1 MKRRKNL
8 ALGIT
13 SLAALGLL
21 FFLLR
26 EPDQRENQ
34 TPATAGE
41 SPQSSAAAVPAP
53 SAPRSLSSATSLPI
67 ANTVAANQ
75 PTAPALPPRSS
86 PQPAS
91 PPTQPAN
98 PSTRSDREPTPA
110 ELAAGFRFDRLIA
123 KPQNRLLAAP
133 GFPARSAAALA
144 ASRVTVQST
153 FSRLGGLQTLA
164 LDQADG
170 TRADLETRLAALQAS
185 GLYDYVEPD
194 YIRTTSRVAN
204 DPRYVSG
211 ELWGLHNTGQD
222 GGTADADIDAPEAWD
237 LLTGAPTVVVAVI
250 DTGVRYTHEDL
261 AANMWTNPGEI
272 PGNGIDDDNNGY
284 IDDIYGIDAR
294 NRDSDPMDD
303 NRHGTHC
310 AGTVA
315 AVGNNGKGV
324 VGVAW
329 QARIMALKFLSGS
342 GSGSDTGAIEC
353 IDYAIANGAQILS
366 CSFGGSG
373 YGQAL
378 RDALIRARQAGILV
392 VAAAGN
398 DSENI
403 DTDFQYPAAYQ
414 EDNVIAVAATD
425 RNDQLANFSNYGQG
439 KVEIAAPGVAILS
452 TGRVSDQDYFLAS
465 GTSMATP
472 HVAGAFALLKS
483 RFPTDTP
490 RQLVN
495 RLQNSADRLPA
506 LNGKVQ
512 FGARLNLNAALRS
525 TNNRPANDPFSTP
538 AVVSGPAVHIR
549 ASLAGAT
556 TEPGEPMH
564 AGGTNQGPT
573 LWWQWSPTETG
584 QVTFDLTGS
593 APGTR
598 LAIYS
603 GNTLNQLTPA
613 ATLLLDTNSQV
624 TLNAFLGNIY
634 RIAVAGP
641 VDANGRVELR
651 IGPIPYEAES
661 PKPTKPP
668 LNDNFAQAAELK
680 AYVDDSDPD
689 YKVEGWNLGNSWTFT
704 ATKEPGEPNH
714 AKNSGGNSVWF
725 KWTAPADG
733 RYTANT
739 AFSVWDHPNTL
750 LAVYTGTRVDQLTL
764 VAENDDSPPDRL
776 RRGDTTAEKLSWLLF
791 DAIAGTTYYF
801 AVDGYNN
808 GSGPLAGAFL
818 LYVTYEP
825 IGDTFAS
832 EVPVEGNTF
841 TASTMGATWE
851 KNEPVHFSEAEGF
864 TVWRTWTAPAT
875 GRYLVQGT
883 KVASYTAKKYNPAAF
898 TVYEGDSLATLAKKS
913 SPLETRLGTPMNPA
927 AWSSYVDAIAGRKYR
942 IVVDNVDGSFSET
955 TLTLDFLDRKDNDG
969 ISAAAALPLNG
980 RSSYGNNLN
989 ATMEAFEAP
998 LDDQRTKSLW
1008 WKFTAPSVPGIPTIS
1023 GDLLIAHRASQYK
1036 GTPLLQ
1042 VFYSPNG
1049 LADSLQFWGQAFS
1062 SDKDNTNKTDYFSG
1076 NGSFPIFPGGT
1087 YYVRIV
1093 ESAGGAGGVVGI
1105 KVRIPPI
1112 LVDDY
1117 IAPASAAHPVFLD
1130 VLANDLSP
1138 SGTTLSIKE
1147 AVMHSGS
1154 GNIQRTPTGLVFT
1167 PDNQITTGPACIRY
1181 TVVDGL
1187 YERVGYAYVYANE
1200 RARLLHRRF
1209 GDAYVDMAFSEVA
1222 DANGNG
1228 VPNLLEYALGGDPA
1242 DPTTAT
1248 PLVHPWPEV
1257 EPQTSRLRLVF
1268 NRYLARTDLQ
1278 LTVQAADSPAG
1289 PWTDIARSTGGN
1301 AFTALVT
1308 GTGITETG
1316 TGDARQVTVNDPISG
1331 PCRFIRLK
1339 VDSTP

>member
-1 MKRRKNL
+1 MNRRTPL
-8 ALGIT
+8 IFIMLFALVILTWLGQGLNRKQT
-13 SLAALGLL
+13 GLETSGSTHPLPSTPSGNRAAPVPPQVPSLAASPSATLPPANLAPPAPAAL
-21 FFLLR
+21 S
-26 EPDQRENQ
+26 
-34 TPATAGE
+34 PATR
-41 SPQSSAAAVPAP
+41 PD
-53 SAPRSLSSATSLPI
+53 
-67 ANTVAANQ
+67 
-75 PTAPALPPRSS
+75 
-86 PQPAS
+86 
-91 PPTQPAN
+91 

-144 ASRVTVQST
+144 ASRVTDQST

-194 YIRTTSRVAN
+194 FIRTTSRVAN

-211 ELWGLHNTGQD
+211 ELWGLHNTGQE

-237 LLTGAPTVVVAVI
+237 LLTGAPSVVVAVI

-261 AANMWTNPGEI
+261 AANMWTNLGEI

-303 NRHGTHC
+303 HRHGTHC

-342 GSGSDTGAIEC
+342 GSGNDTGAIEC

-366 CSFGGSG
+366 CSFGGTG

-378 RDALIRARQAGILV
+378 RDVIIRARQAGILV
-392 VAAAGN
+392 IAAAGN
-398 DSENI
+398 DSENL
-403 DTDFQYPAAYQ
+403 DTDFLYPAAYQ

-425 RNDQLANFSNYGQG
+425 RNDQLADFSNYGQG

-472 HVAGAFALLKS
+472 HVAGAFALLRS

-549 ASLAGAT
+549 ASLAGAS

-564 AGGTNQGPT
+564 AGDLNQGPT

-603 GNTLNQLTPA
+603 GNTFNQLTPE

-624 TLNAFLGNIY
+624 TLNAVLGNIY

-661 PKPTKPP
+661 PRPTKPP
-668 LNDNFAQAAELK
+668 VNDNFDQAAELK
-680 AYVDDSDPD
+680 AYVPVDESDPD
-689 YKVEGWNLGNSWTFT
+689 YKVDGWNRGNLWTFT

-714 AKNSGGNSVWF
+714 AKNPGGNSVWF

-739 AFSVWDHPNTL
+739 SFSVVDHPNTL

-776 RRGDTTAEKLSWLLF
+776 RRGDTAAEKLSWLLF
-791 DAIAGTTYYF
+791 DAVAGTTYYF

-808 GSGPLAGAFL
+808 GSGPLAGAIS

-864 TVWRTWTAPAT
+864 TVWRTWIAPAT

-883 KVASYTAKKYNPAAF
+883 KVASYTAKKSTSAGF
-898 TVYEGDSLATLAKKS
+898 TVYEGDSLATLTKKS

-942 IVVDNVDGSFSET
+942 IVVDNVDQSFSET

-969 ISAAAALPLNG
+969 ISGAPTLPLNG

-989 ATMEAFEAP
+989 ATMETFEAP

-1023 GDLLIAHRASQYK
+1023 GALLIAHRASQYN
-1036 GTPLLQ
+1036 GTPLVQ

-1049 LADSLQFWGQAFS
+1049 LADSLQFFGQAIS
-1062 SDKDNTNKTDYFSG
+1062 SDKDNTNMTDYFSG
-1076 NGSFPIFPGGT
+1076 TASFPIFPGGT

-1117 IAPASAAHPVFLD
+1117 IAPASPGYPIFVD

-1147 AVMHSGS
+1147 AVMDSGS

-1200 RARLLHRRF
+1200 RSRLLHRRF
-1209 GDAYVDMAFSEVA
+1209 GDAYVSMTFSNTG

-1242 DPTTAT
+1242 DPTTA

-1257 EPQTSRLRLVF
+1257 NPQTSRLKLVV
-1268 NRYLARTDLQ
+1268 NRYLARTDLT
-1278 LTVQAADSPAG
+1278 LTVQAADSPGG

-1308 GTGITETG
+1308 GTGIIETG
-1316 TGDARQVTVNDPISG
+1316 TGDARQVTITDPISG
-1331 PCRFIRLK
+1331 PRRFIRLK

>member
-1 MKRRKNL
+1 MNRRTPL
-8 ALGIT
+8 IFIMLFALIILTWLGQGLNRKQT
-13 SLAALGLL
+13 GLETSGSTHPLPSTPSGNRAAPVPPQVPSLAASPSATLPPANLAPPAPAAL
-21 FFLLR
+21 S
-26 EPDQRENQ
+26 
-34 TPATAGE
+34 PATR
-41 SPQSSAAAVPAP
+41 PD
-53 SAPRSLSSATSLPI
+53 
-67 ANTVAANQ
+67 
-75 PTAPALPPRSS
+75 
-86 PQPAS
+86 
-91 PPTQPAN
+91 

-237 LLTGAPTVVVAVI
+237 LLTGAPSVVVAVI

-261 AANMWTNPGEI
+261 AANMWTNLGEI

-342 GSGSDTGAIEC
+342 GSGNDTGAIEC

-366 CSFGGSG
+366 CSFGGTG

-378 RDALIRARQAGILV
+378 RDVLIRARQAGILV
-392 VAAAGN
+392 IAAAGN
-398 DSENI
+398 DSENL
-403 DTDFQYPAAYQ
+403 DTDFLYPAAYQ

-425 RNDQLANFSNYGQG
+425 RNDQLADFSNYGQG

-472 HVAGAFALLKS
+472 HVAGAFALLRS

-549 ASLAGAT
+549 ASLAGAS

-564 AGGTNQGPT
+564 AGDLNQGPT

-603 GNTLNQLTPA
+603 GNTFNQLTPE

-624 TLNAFLGNIY
+624 TLNAVLGNIY

-661 PKPTKPP
+661 PRPTKPP
-668 LNDNFAQAAELK
+668 VNDNFDQAAELK
-680 AYVDDSDPD
+680 AYVPVDESDPD
-689 YKVEGWNLGNSWTFT
+689 YKVDGWNRGNLWTFT

-714 AKNSGGNSVWF
+714 AKNPGGNSVWF

-739 AFSVWDHPNTL
+739 SFSVVDHPNTL

-791 DAIAGTTYYF
+791 DAVAGTTYYF

-808 GSGPLAGAFL
+808 GSGPLAGAIS

-864 TVWRTWTAPAT
+864 TVWRTWIAPAT

-883 KVASYTAKKYNPAAF
+883 KVASYTAKKSTSAGF
-898 TVYEGDSLATLAKKS
+898 TVYEGDSLATLTKKS

-942 IVVDNVDGSFSET
+942 IVVDNVDQSFSET

-969 ISAAAALPLNG
+969 ISGAPTLPLNG

-989 ATMEAFEAP
+989 ATMETFEAP

-1023 GDLLIAHRASQYK
+1023 GALLIAHRASQYN
-1036 GTPLLQ
+1036 GTPLVQ

-1049 LADSLQFWGQAFS
+1049 LADSLQFFGQAIS
-1062 SDKDNTNKTDYFSG
+1062 SDKDNTNMTDYFSG
-1076 NGSFPIFPGGT
+1076 TASFPIFPGGT

-1117 IAPASAAHPVFLD
+1117 IAPASPGYPIFLD

-1147 AVMHSGS
+1147 AVMNSGS

-1167 PDNQITTGPACIRY
+1167 PDNQITTGPACIQY

-1200 RARLLHRRF
+1200 RSRLLHRRF
-1209 GDAYVDMAFSEVA
+1209 GDAYVSMAFSNTG

-1242 DPTTAT
+1242 DPTTP

-1257 EPQTSRLRLVF
+1257 NPQTSRLKLVV
-1268 NRYLARTDLQ
+1268 NRYLARTDLT
-1278 LTVQAADSPAG
+1278 LTVQAADSPGG

-1308 GTGITETG
+1308 GTGIDETG
-1316 TGDARQVTVNDPISG
+1316 TGDARQVTITDPASAA
-1331 PCRFIRLK
+1331 PRRFLRLN
-1339 VDSTP
+1339 VSSP

>member
-1 MKRRKNL
+1 MNRRTPL
-8 ALGIT
+8 IFIMLFALVILTWLGQGLNRKQT
-13 SLAALGLL
+13 GLETSGSTHPLPSTPSGNRAAPVPPQVPSLAASPSATLPPANLAPPAPAAL
-21 FFLLR
+21 S
-26 EPDQRENQ
+26 
-34 TPATAGE
+34 PATR
-41 SPQSSAAAVPAP
+41 PD
-53 SAPRSLSSATSLPI
+53 
-67 ANTVAANQ
+67 
-75 PTAPALPPRSS
+75 
-86 PQPAS
+86 
-91 PPTQPAN
+91 

-194 YIRTTSRVAN
+194 FIRTTSRVAN

-237 LLTGAPTVVVAVI
+237 LLTGAPSVVVAVI

-272 PGNGIDDDNNGY
+272 PANGLDDDNNGY

-303 NRHGTHC
+303 HRHGTHC

-342 GSGSDTGAIEC
+342 GSGNDTGAIEC

-366 CSFGGSG
+366 CSFGGTG

-378 RDALIRARQAGILV
+378 RDVLIRARQAGILV
-392 VAAAGN
+392 IAAAGN
-398 DSENI
+398 DSENL
-403 DTDFQYPAAYQ
+403 DTDFLYPAAYQ

-425 RNDQLANFSNYGQG
+425 RNDQLADFSNYGQG

-472 HVAGAFALLKS
+472 HVAGAFALLRS

-549 ASLAGAT
+549 ASLAGAS

-564 AGGTNQGPT
+564 AGDLNQGPT

-603 GNTLNQLTPA
+603 GNTFNQLTPE

-624 TLNAFLGNIY
+624 TLNAVLGNIY

-661 PKPTKPP
+661 PRPTKPP
-668 LNDNFAQAAELK
+668 VNDNFAQAAELK
-680 AYVDDSDPD
+680 GYVPVDESDPD
-689 YKVEGWNLGNSWTFT
+689 YKVDGWNRGNLWTFT

-714 AKNSGGNSVWF
+714 AKNPGGNSVWF

-739 AFSVWDHPNTL
+739 SFSVVDHPNTL

-791 DAIAGTTYYF
+791 DAVAGTTYYF

-808 GSGPLAGAFL
+808 GSGPLAGAIS

-864 TVWRTWTAPAT
+864 TVWRTWIAPAT

-883 KVASYTAKKYNPAAF
+883 KVASYTAKKSTSAGF
-898 TVYEGDSLATLAKKS
+898 TVYEGDSLATLTKKS

-942 IVVDNVDGSFSET
+942 IVVDNVDQSFSET

-969 ISAAAALPLNG
+969 ISGAPTLPLNG

-989 ATMEAFEAP
+989 ATMETFEAP

-1023 GDLLIAHRASQYK
+1023 GALLIAHRASQYN
-1036 GTPLLQ
+1036 GTPLVQ

-1049 LADSLQFWGQAFS
+1049 LADSLQFFGQAIS
-1062 SDKDNTNKTDYFSG
+1062 SDKDNTNMTDYFSG
-1076 NGSFPIFPGGT
+1076 TASFPIFPGGT

-1117 IAPASAAHPVFLD
+1117 IAPASPGYPIFVD

-1147 AVMHSGS
+1147 AVMDSGS

-1200 RARLLHRRF
+1200 RSRLLHRRF
-1209 GDAYVDMAFSEVA
+1209 GDAYVSMTFSNTG

-1242 DPTTAT
+1242 DPTTP

-1257 EPQTSRLRLVF
+1257 NPQTSRLKLVV

-1308 GTGITETG
+1308 GTGIDETG
-1316 TGDARQVTVNDPISG
+1316 TGDARQVTITDPASAA
-1331 PCRFIRLK
+1331 PRRFLRLN
-1339 VDSTP
+1339 VSSP

>member
-1 MKRRKNL
+1 MNRRTPRIFIMFF
-8 ALGIT
+8 ALVILTWLGQGLNRKQT
-13 SLAALGLL
+13 GLETSGSTHPLPSTPSGNRAAPVPPQVPSLAASPSATLPPANLAPPAPAAL
-21 FFLLR
+21 S
-26 EPDQRENQ
+26 
-34 TPATAGE
+34 PATR
-41 SPQSSAAAVPAP
+41 PD
-53 SAPRSLSSATSLPI
+53 
-67 ANTVAANQ
+67 
-75 PTAPALPPRSS
+75 
-86 PQPAS
+86 
-91 PPTQPAN
+91 

-144 ASRVTVQST
+144 AIRVTVQST

-237 LLTGAPTVVVAVI
+237 LLTGAPSVVVAVI

-261 AANMWTNPGEI
+261 AANMWINPGEI
-272 PGNGIDDDNNGY
+272 PGNGLDDDNNGY

-342 GSGSDTGAIEC
+342 GSGNDTGAIEC

-366 CSFGGSG
+366 CSFGGTG

-378 RDALIRARQAGILV
+378 RDVLIRARQAGILV
-392 VAAAGN
+392 IAAAGN
-398 DSENI
+398 DSENL
-403 DTDFQYPAAYQ
+403 DTDFLYPAAYQ

-425 RNDQLANFSNYGQG
+425 RNDQLADFSNYGQG

-472 HVAGAFALLKS
+472 HVAGAFALLRS

-549 ASLAGAT
+549 ASLAGAS

-564 AGGTNQGPT
+564 AGDLNQGPT

-603 GNTLNQLTPA
+603 GNTFNQLTPE

-624 TLNAFLGNIY
+624 TLNAALGNIY

-661 PKPTKPP
+661 PRPTKPP
-668 LNDNFAQAAELK
+668 VNDNFDQAAELK
-680 AYVDDSDPD
+680 AYVPVDESDPD
-689 YKVEGWNLGNSWTFT
+689 YKVDGWNRGNLWTFT

-714 AKNSGGNSVWF
+714 AKNPGGNSVWF

-739 AFSVWDHPNTL
+739 SFSVVDHPNTL

-791 DAIAGTTYYF
+791 DAVAGTTYYF

-808 GSGPLAGAFL
+808 GSGPLAGAIS

-864 TVWRTWTAPAT
+864 TVWRTWIAPAT

-883 KVASYTAKKYNPAAF
+883 KVASYTAKKSTSAGF
-898 TVYEGDSLATLAKKS
+898 TVYEGDSLATLTKKS

-969 ISAAAALPLNG
+969 ISGAPTLPLNG

-989 ATMEAFEAP
+989 ATMETFEAP

-1023 GDLLIAHRASQYK
+1023 GALLIAHRASQYN
-1036 GTPLLQ
+1036 GTPLVQ

-1049 LADSLQFWGQAFS
+1049 LADSLQFFGQAIS
-1062 SDKDNTNKTDYFSG
+1062 SDKDNTNMTDYFSG
-1076 NGSFPIFPGGT
+1076 TASFPIFPGGT

-1117 IAPASAAHPVFLD
+1117 IAPASPGYPIFLD

-1147 AVMHSGS
+1147 AVMNSGS

-1167 PDNQITTGPACIRY
+1167 PDNQITTGPACIQY

-1200 RARLLHRRF
+1200 RSRLLHRRF
-1209 GDAYVDMAFSEVA
+1209 GDAYVSMTFSNTG

-1242 DPTTAT
+1242 DPTTP

-1257 EPQTSRLRLVF
+1257 NPQTSRLQLVF

-1278 LTVQAADSPAG
+1278 LTVQAADSPGG

-1308 GTGITETG
+1308 GTGIDETG
-1316 TGDARQVTVNDPISG
+1316 TGDARQVTITDPASAA
-1331 PCRFIRLK
+1331 PRRFMRLN
-1339 VDSTP
+1339 VSSP